1 MFPYKYKRKTL
12 SSKFSSNYKNI
23 GECVKNQ
30 YEHIYW
36 AIVQLVNEQQYRT
49 PQSYTK
55 RDWKKVM
62 IELQCTAYMK
72 LKSVFASGRLPL
84 HQFDELQLQYLKNE
98 PKTMMKQIDWHDLYM
113 RNCNVK

>member
-30 YEHIYW
+30 YEHIYG
-36 AIVQLVNEQQYRT
+36 AIVQLVNEQHYMT

-55 RDWKKVM
+55 RDWKRVM

-84 HQFDELQLQYLKNE
+84 DQFNDTQLQFLKSEHN
-98 PKTMMKQIDWHDLYM
+98 TAVNQVNWHELYM
-113 RNCNVK
+113 KNCNTK